1 MEADFTPPY
10 MTVEQVAK
18 YLQISVTSVR
28 RFKREGKIKGYRI
41 PGTRLLRYRRNEIE
55 KVMEKARALA
65 SWP

>member
-1 MEADFTPPY
+1 MEADFTHPY

-55 KVMEKARALA
+55 KVMERALT
-65 SWP
+65 

>member
-41 PGTRLLRYRRNEIE
+41 PGTRLLRYRRNELE
-55 KVMEKARALA
+55 KVMERALT
-65 SWP
+65 

>member
-18 YLQISVTSVR
+18 YLQISVTSVW

-41 PGTRLLRYRRNEIE
+41 PGTRMIRYRRKEIE
-55 KVMEKARALA
+55 KVMERALT
-65 SWP
+65 

>member
-28 RFKREGKIKGYRI
+28 RFKREGKSKGYRI

-55 KVMEKARALA
+55 KVMERALT
-65 SWP
+65 